1 MELRPSK
8 YVLVANLGET
18 TPLWEIPA
26 RPPIHYVLMWIR
38 RPLLQMAMPVHAKA
52 FQEVTLKQFL
62 VQAPDGTLVV
72 RPVFVVGWLDL
83 GP

>member
-8 YVLVANLGET
+8 YALVANMGET
-18 TPLWEIPA
+18 APLWEIPA
-26 RPPIHYVLMWIR
+26 RPPINYVLMWVR
-38 RPLLQMAMPVHAKA
+38 RPMLRTTAPVQAKA

-62 VQAPDGTLVV
+62 VQAPDGTLAV